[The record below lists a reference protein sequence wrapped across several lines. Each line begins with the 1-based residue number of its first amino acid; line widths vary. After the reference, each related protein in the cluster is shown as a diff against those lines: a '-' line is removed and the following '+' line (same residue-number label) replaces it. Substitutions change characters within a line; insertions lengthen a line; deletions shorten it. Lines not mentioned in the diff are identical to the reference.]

1 MAETTQISAHIS
13 IDTKER
19 MERYVRASGVTR
31 AHLIEQALRHHL
43 QAMEEL
49 PADFIVS
56 TRIVLTT
63 EGAKTVRDLTTHP
76 PKPTKAIKGLFDDR

>member
-1 MAETTQISAHIS
+1 MADTTQISAHIS

-19 MERYVRASGVTR
+19 MERYVRTSGVTR

-49 PADFIVS
+49 PTDIIVP

-63 EGAKTVRDLTTHP
+63 KSAKTVRDLTTHP
-76 PKPTKAIKGLFDDR
+76 SKPTKAMKRLFDDR